1 MSENIAGNYSS
12 DLWRIS
18 PDGTAEL
25 WIENIA
31 DGVVSLDF
39 SSGDDYG
46 DSLYVGTWQAA
57 TVLRI
62 DSLGNVADF
71 YDFTDDVASAY
82 MGDLIFTAEDSV
94 MGGRMAVT
102 IKNDTV
108 YELYMLNSDG
118 TAELWTDAL
127 QSAAGYVA
135 DGDLILENNG
145 DLTVLLSDE
154 AGLATI
160 AQSELTEYTL
170 GQLNIREATYIR
182 PYVAIDF
189 ADEARIMNLGQAATA
204 DLATEVAAGTFSP
217 DDTAANILFDFD
229 ADGDIY
235 LYSTNVTAIGTA
247 TRVDPGV
254 FEDISTVIA
263 PEDIDQASFLT
274 NATLSHLEVY
284 GDGKIMAIAQDPD
297 NNTTEDDALLTF
309 TETATDTWQS
319 QWSLTASTIA
329 DETAPIQ
336 EFEFNGETLQLRTE
350 GSTQAA
356 LSYLSNLDGDIKDLT
371 SLIILQSN
379 SRSEVVLANIDD
391 IGDLTLDE
399 IVINDSLG
407 RLIFG
412 GDVETITA
420 PDDAEGKVSRV
431 SIGSVQDV
439 LTPGLEYTSFQ
450 ADSLG
455 DADTTGHR
463 FLATGLKNLQVLG
476 DVANIQILPRRSTNS
491 LGDIVIDGVITDS
504 EFNSRSLSSLTVN
517 NLDNADVAV
526 SSSTF
531 YLLGRKA
538 KIGSVTI
545 EQGDIDSTL
554 LYSEGNIKQVTIEDG
569 NLTNSAITAPIE
581 DGKIGKV
588 IVRDQDGPGNTNG
601 NIDNVEISADKS
613 ILTIHA
619 DGDVSST
626 VEMTA
631 DGSRRSRIN
640 RVSSGGDFAGSIQST
655 RLGDVLIGYD
665 LNKDQLDEDDTYTGS
680 DFTGT
685 AQSTFD
691 LKSVKVTGSVTDA
704 TLVSLVRSINHISAE
719 DGFTDTI
726 VSATKNIKRIMV
738 GYEEGRRSS
747 IVNSKADVSG
757 TIYADKLG
765 RVYFTGDEALDLSNV
780 SKIGPVHDDVIN

>member
-1 MSENIAGNYSS
+1 MAFSPGGDFGNYIYLLSENIAGDYSS

-39 SSGDDYG
+39 SSDDDYG

-62 DSLGNVADF
+62 DSLGNVAEF
-71 YDFTDDVASAY
+71 YNFTDDVASAY

-118 TAELWTDAL
+118 TAELWSNTL

-263 PEDIDQASFLT
+263 PEDIDQVSFLT

-420 PDDAEGKVSRV
+420 PNDAEGKVSRV

-455 DADTTGHR
+455 DADTTSHR

-476 DVANIQILPRRSTNS
+476 DVANIQILSRRSTNN
-491 LGDIVIDGVITDS
+491 LGDIVIDGVITGS

-517 NLDNADVAV
+517 ESRQRRCRGVRLDFLPAGSQGQNRQRYHRTGRHRFNPA
-526 SSSTF
+526 
-531 YLLGRKA
+531 LLRRQYQTSNHRGRK
-538 KIGSVTI
+538 SN
-545 EQGDIDSTL
+545 QQCH
-554 LYSEGNIKQVTIEDG
+554 Y
-569 NLTNSAITAPIE
+569 
-581 DGKIGKV
+581 
-588 IVRDQDGPGNTNG
+588 
-601 NIDNVEISADKS
+601 
-613 ILTIHA
+613 
-619 DGDVSST
+619 
-626 VEMTA
+626 
-631 DGSRRSRIN
+631 RS
-640 RVSSGGDFAGSIQST
+640 
-655 RLGDVLIGYD
+655 
-665 LNKDQLDEDDTYTGS
+665 
-680 DFTGT
+680 
-685 AQSTFD
+685 
-691 LKSVKVTGSVTDA
+691 
-704 TLVSLVRSINHISAE
+704 
-719 DGFTDTI
+719 
-726 VSATKNIKRIMV
+726 
-738 GYEEGRRSS
+738 GR
-747 IVNSKADVSG
+747 G
-757 TIYADKLG
+757 W
-765 RVYFTGDEALDLSNV
+765 
-780 SKIGPVHDDVIN
+780 